1 MKEYK
6 IGGTCSKNAGD
17 EKPIQNSI
25 LEMRKETELVRPNG
39 IWKDNIKIGIR
50 TLVGL
55 CEADLYGTVW
65 TSGVLWRI
73 CMAQCGQVACCGGFV
88 WHSVDKW
95 RVVADTTVEV

>member
-6 IGGTCSKNAGD
+6 IGGTCTKNAGD

-39 IWKDNIKIGIR
+39 IWKDNIKMGII
-50 TLVGL
+50 
-55 CEADLYGTVW
+55 E
-65 TSGVLWRI
+65 LWWDCVKRI

-95 RVVADTTVEV
+95 RVVADLYGTV